1 MALHTRILLALLAGA
16 VCGLTA
22 NGLTAG
28 TGARPTLEAV
38 VSNLAEPVGR
48 MWLSALIMVVIPLI
62 VSTLALGVAGL
73 GSVRRLGRIGVLTM
87 LCFLGLTA
95 ASASLGLLVMNT
107 VRPGYGLDP
116 PVCAR
121 AACKRPSEA
130 RGAEGHLA

>member
-1 MALHTRILLALLAGA
+1 MALHTKILLALLAGA
-16 VCGLTA
+16 ACGLTA

-28 TGARPTLEAV
+28 TGSRPALEAFV
-38 VSNLAEPVGR
+38 GNLAEPAGR

-73 GSVRRLGRIGVLTM
+73 GSVRRLGRIGVLTL

-95 ASASLGLLVMNT
+95 ASTTLGLLVMNT

-116 PVCAR
+116 R
-121 AACKRPSEA
+121 
-130 RGAEGHLA
+130 